1 MAAQDAGTALTASA
15 RVLALA
21 AALAGG
27 LAGSGWQL
35 QQPGLWPPAF
45 VAALWGLGALA
56 LLWALAAGLRRA
68 GGPLLWAL
76 CALAALCLSAAATH
90 HRAQAQLA
98 AALPPHLEGQD
109 LVLVGTVADLPRHSL
124 QGTRFVL
131 RVEQAWWQGQ
141 PVALPP
147 RVSLGW
153 FRGWD
158 GSALHLAAAD
168 PPRAGQRWRLPVRLK
183 QPHGSL
189 NPHGFD
195 LELWM
200 FERGLRASGYVRDA
214 AGARGTAVAPELLDP
229 AAAHPLQRLRQ
240 SLRDA
245 IFDRVD
251 DPGAAAVLAA
261 LAVGDQGAIA
271 RDGWELFRVTGVTH
285 LMSISGLH
293 VTMFAWL
300 AGGLVSMLWRRWP
313 AGARAWPTPLA
324 AAWGGLALALA
335 YAVLAGWGVP
345 AQRTVWMLA
354 TVVVLRTAGLRWPLP
369 LVLLAVAGVVVAA
382 DPWALLQP
390 GFWLSFVAVA
400 LLVVSEPVTRPAP
413 RPGGPGPRLWAAVR
427 SGLRTQAVATVGLA
441 PLTLLFFQQVSL
453 IGFVANALA
462 IPLVTLAIVPLA
474 LAGALVP
481 PLWVPA
487 GWLVQGLT
495 AALELLAAA
504 PWALWLAAAAPPWA
518 LAAGLLGGVLAVLPL
533 PWRLRLLV
541 VPLLLPLLWP
551 ALPRPAHGQFETVV
565 VDVGQ
570 GTAVLVRTRQHLLVY
585 DAGPRWSPESEAG
598 SRVLLPLLRA
608 RGERRV
614 DLLMLSHRDLDHT
627 GGAAALLAGL
637 PVRALSSSLEAAHPL
652 RAAPLPHTRCEAGQR
667 WTWDGVHFEVLW
679 PTADAHAA
687 GGSPNALSC
696 VLRVVAGAGPPRS
709 LLLTGD
715 IERVQEAALVQAHG
729 TALGSE
735 VLLVPHH
742 GSRTSSTPDFLAT
755 VAPRWAVVQAGY
767 RNRFGHPVPAVRE
780 RYRRYGIELVRSDR
794 CGAWTLPPTGAPRCQ
809 RELSRRYWHH
819 PGVPD

>member
-1 MAAQDAGTALTASA
+1 
-15 RVLALA
+15 VLALA
-21 AALAGG
+21 AGLAGV

-35 QQPGLWPPAF
+35 QQPVLWPAGL
-45 VAALWGLGALA
+45 VAG
-56 LLWALAAGLRRA
+56 LWALGLAVLAVGLVPVWRRPRP
-68 GGPLLWAL
+68 GGNP
-76 CALAALCLSAAATH
+76 LAAHPLAGAMVWMLAATLLSAAATH
-90 HRAQAQLA
+90 HRAAARLAQL
-98 AALPPHLEGQD
+98 LPPHLEGQD

-124 QGTRFVL
+124 QGTRFL
-131 RVEQAWWQGQ
+131 LQVEQAWWQGQ

-158 GSALHLAAAD
+158 GSALHLAAD
-168 PPRAGQRWRLPVRLK
+168 EPLRAGQRWQLPVRLK
-183 QPHGSL
+183 QPHGNQ

-200 FERGLRASGYVRDA
+200 FERGLRASGHVRA
-214 AGARGTAVAPELLDP
+214 VAGARAEAPAPTLVQE
-229 AAAHPLQRLRQ
+229 AAAHPLQRARQ
-240 SLRDA
+240 ALRDA
-245 IFDRVD
+245 IFDRVA
-251 DPGAAAVLAA
+251 DPRAAAVLAA
-261 LAVGDQGAIA
+261 LAVGDQGAID

-300 AGGLVSMLWRRWP
+300 AGGLISVLWRRWP
-313 AGARAWPTPLA
+313 AGAQAWPTPLA

-354 TVVVLRTAGLRWPLP
+354 TVVVLRTTGLRWPLP
-369 LVLLAVAGVVVAA
+369 LVLLLVAAVVVAA

-400 LLVVSEPVTRPAP
+400 LLVLSEPVTRRMPVPA
-413 RPGGPGPRLWAAVR
+413 GAGPRLWSAVQA
-427 SGLRTQAVATVGLA
+427 GLRTQAVATVGLA

-453 IGFVANALA
+453 VGFVANAVA

-474 LAGALVP
+474 LAGVLLP
-481 PLWVPA
+481 LLWVPA

-495 AALELLAAA
+495 WALQALAAA

-518 LAAGLLGGVLAVLPL
+518 LAAGLLGGALAVLPL
-533 PWRLRLLV
+533 PWRLRLLA

-551 ALPRPAHGQFETVV
+551 ALPRPAHGQFETVA

-570 GTAVLVRTRQHLLVY
+570 GGAVLVRTRAHLLVY

-608 RGERRV
+608 RGERRI
-614 DLLMLSHRDLDHT
+614 DLLMLSHAHLDHI
-627 GGAAALLAGL
+627 GGADALLAGL
-637 PVRALSSSLEAAHPL
+637 PVRALSSSLPPAHPL
-652 RAAPLPHTRCEAGQR
+652 SSGAVPHARCEAGQR
-667 WTWDGVHFEVLW
+667 WAWDGVQFEVLW
-679 PTADAHAA
+679 PTAEAYAA
-687 GGSPNALSC
+687 GSGPNALSC
-696 VLRVVAGAGPPRS
+696 VVRVAGSGAAGGRS

-715 IERVQEAALVQAHG
+715 LERAQESAVVRTHGAALA
-729 TALGSE
+729 SE
-735 VLLVPHH
+735 VMMVPHH
-742 GSRTSSTPDFLAT
+742 GSRTSSTPDFLAA
-755 VAPRWAVVQAGY
+755 VAPRWAVAQMGY
-767 RNRFGHPVPAVRE
+767 RNRFGHPVPEVRA
-780 RYRRYGIELVRSDR
+780 RYQRYGIDLVRSDR
-794 CGAWTLPPTGAPRCQ
+794 CGAWTLPPAGPPHCQ
-809 RELSRRYWHH
+809 RDLSRRYWHH
-819 PGVPD
+819 PSVQDD